1 MIEELLRTEIRSF
14 VPYNANQQPY
24 KIKLDAN
31 ESPFNLPTAVRK
43 KLADYILENP
53 QLNLYPDTDS
63 VQLREALG
71 GYWKVDKENIIVGTG
86 SDQLIQVIA
95 NVFLEKG
102 DKVLYPAPS
111 FGMYKDSCIIAGGK
125 AVEYILDQDNN
136 FSYSADK
143 IIQAY
148 EEEQPK
154 IIYICSPNNPT
165 GNLMPQDEIM
175 KVLKACKKSIVVVDE
190 AYADFSGTTVIPY
203 IEEYDNLLILRTFSK
218 AFGLAGI
225 RCGYS
230 IASEKL
236 TRAVNLARPPY
247 NISSLSQYAATLVL
261 SNIDEIQNNI
271 KYLVDERERV
281 FSKLAGIEG
290 LKVYGSA
297 ANFILIKVQNSKD
310 VYTKLCEKGIF
321 IRAFGSSPLLTDCM
335 RITIGTHEQNS
346 ALLDELYTICYNK

>member
-1 MIEELLRTEIRSF
+1 MIEDLIRTEIRSF

-31 ESPFNLPTAVRK
+31 ESPFNLPQAARK
-43 KLADYILENP
+43 KLAEYILENP

-63 VQLREALG
+63 VHLREAIG
-71 GYWKVDKENIIVGTG
+71 EYWSVDKENIIVGTG
-86 SDQLIQVIA
+86 SDQLIQIVA

-125 AVEYILDQDNN
+125 AVEYILNQDDN

-143 IIQAY
+143 IIEAY
-148 EEEQPK
+148 EKEKPK

-165 GNLMPQDEIM
+165 GNLMPQDEIL
-175 KVLKACKKSIVVVDE
+175 KVLRACTKSIVVVDE
-190 AYADFSGTTVIPY
+190 AYADFSDTTVIPY
-203 IEEYDNLLILRTFSK
+203 IKDYENLLILRTFSK

-236 TRAVNLARPPY
+236 TRAINLTRPPY
-247 NISSLSQYAATLVL
+247 NISSLSQYTATLVL

-271 KYLVDERERV
+271 KYLVEERERV
-281 FSKLAGIEG
+281 FSKLSEIKE

-297 ANFILIKVQNSKD
+297 ANFVLLKVQNSKD

-346 ALLDELYTICYNK
+346 VLLDELYTICYNK